1 MSRITDE
8 DRALLRERDRYL
20 EGEVGPGSR
29 TLIRPE
35 IAASWDRSI
44 ARMVDPKESLADF
57 QRLGETQ
64 LSTAALPIIDHH
76 LETLVDTRTSLL
88 FSDGEGRLIGR
99 WTHDSSLRS
108 SLNGS
113 RVEAGFTMAEGIVGT
128 NGIGTVFESGMAVE
142 IKGPE
147 HFADHFLPFTCV
159 GAPIRHPLTRRIV
172 GVIDI
177 TCRNEDA
184 SPLAM
189 PWILNLAKHIEN
201 QLLDRATVRERALL
215 SAYLMAE
222 RKSQVAVAC
231 LNGQM
236 VICNPDASALLS
248 DTEQNHIWAHMQR
261 REFRT
266 PATFSPLELP
276 NGRVLM
282 FRGRPVRQDG
292 VVLGAIVE
300 AYEPQVLS
308 SAPHEPATWTR
319 SGLKDLVG
327 LSDRWLNVCEKA
339 IEWQEDDGGIVVV
352 GESGVGKLAVIKAT
366 FAEEPHLTIIECGL
380 VVVEGAKDWL
390 AALRER
396 LGDPSGVVVLRHV
409 HVLDTTVAR
418 AVCSL
423 LDQIDDPPRLA
434 ATVVTS
440 DEQGPFEPL
449 VDRFEV
455 HRLEVPPLRHRLDD
469 LPALV
474 AELSRRAVSGGPRW
488 LPETVGVLAD
498 QAWPDN
504 VRGLSAVVRRVMR
517 TRSVGVVT
525 PADLP
530 DEVAV
535 RQDVKRTMTQLERL
549 ERQEIMETLN
559 SVGGNKVLAA
569 KKLNLARSTLYR
581 KMTTLGIHASSP
593 HTRARG

>member
-8 DRALLRERDRYL
+8 DRIILRERERYL
-20 EGEVGPGSR
+20 EGEVDSGAPSA
-29 TLIRPE
+29 IRPE
-35 IAASWDRSI
+35 IAASWERSI
-44 ARMVDPKESLADF
+44 ARMVDPNQSLADF
-57 QRLGETQ
+57 QRLGETH
-64 LSTAALPIIDHH
+64 LSAAALPVIDHH
-76 LETLVDTRTSLL
+76 LATLEGTRTSLL
-88 FSDGEGRLIGR
+88 FSDQEGRLIGR
-99 WTHDSSLRS
+99 WTDDSSLRT
-108 SLNGS
+108 SLNAS
-113 RVEAGFTMAEGIVGT
+113 RVEAGFTMAEGVVGT
-128 NGIGTVFESGMAVE
+128 NGIGTVFESGMAVQ

-147 HFADHFLPFTCV
+147 HFADHYLPFTCV

-189 PWILNLAKHIEN
+189 PWILNLAKQIEN

-248 DTEQNHIWAHMQR
+248 DVEQNHIWTHMQR
-261 REFRT
+261 RDFRT
-266 PATFSPLELP
+266 PPTFTPLELP

-282 FRGRPVRQDG
+282 FRGRAVRQDG

-308 SAPHEPATWTR
+308 SAPHEPA
-319 SGLKDLVG
+319 GLSRPGLPGLVG
-327 LSDRWLNVCEKA
+327 LSDRWSNVTEKVA
-339 IEWQEDDGGIVVV
+339 EWHADQGGIVVT
-352 GESGVGKLAVIKAT
+352 GEAGVGKLAVIKSA
-366 FAEEPHLTIIECGL
+366 FAEEESLTIFECSM
-380 VVVEGAKDWL
+380 VVVEGARDWL
-390 AALRER
+390 AGLRAR
-396 LGDPSGVVVLRHV
+396 LEDPDGVVVLRHV
-409 HVLDTTVAR
+409 HVLDVAVAR
-418 AVCSL
+418 ALCSV

-434 ATVVTS
+434 ATIVTG
-440 DEQGPFEPL
+440 DDQVAFEPL
-449 VDRFEV
+449 IDRFEM
-455 HRLEVPPLRHRLDD
+455 HRLEMPPLRHRLDD
-469 LPALV
+469 MAALV
-474 AELSRRAVSGGPRW
+474 AELSRRAGGGPRW
-488 LPETVGVLAD
+488 LPETIAVLAD
-498 QAWPDN
+498 QPWADN
-504 VRGLSAVVRRVMR
+504 IRGLAAIVRRVLR

-535 RQDVKRTMTQLERL
+535 RQEVKRTMTQLERL

-559 SVGGNKVLAA
+559 SVNGNKVLAA

-581 KMTTLGIHASSP
+581 KMATLGIPGSSSHP
-593 HTRARG
+593 RSRS